1 MAETKPLFIG
11 PRLRRLR
18 RELGITQQAMA
29 DDLAISPSYVALL
42 ERNQRPLTADMLLRL
57 ARTYALDVTEL
68 ASEDGEAYARRIA
81 DVLRSPASA

>member
-42 ERNQRPLTADMLLRL
+42 ERNQRPLTAAEILL
-57 ARTYALDVTEL
+57 ARRK
-68 ASEDGEAYARRIA
+68 GK
-81 DVLRSPASA
+81 PGG

>member
-1 MAETKPLFIG
+1 MAESKPLFVG

-18 RELGITQQAMA
+18 RELGLTQQAMA

-57 ARTYALDVTEL
+57 ARTYGLDV
-68 ASEDGEAYARRIA
+68 
-81 DVLRSPASA
+81 